1 MPTVKDIR
9 LALAGKLSPAIT
21 DAHVTAYVDTYVL
34 PAVFVFPRE
43 AAYDKT
49 MARGDD
55 DWTFI
60 IRALAQNLDR
70 AGQEW
75 LDELCDPAGD
85 RSVKSL
91 LEADQTLNSLARGI
105 RVQSMQDYQEYV
117 FDGRAATYGCEF
129 TVMVEAA
136 GT

>member
-1 MPTVKDIR
+1 MPTVAELR
-9 LALAGKLSPAIT
+9 LALAGKLSPALP

-55 DWTFI
+55 DWTFVV
-60 IRALAQNLDR
+60 RALAQNLDR

-75 LDELCDPAGD
+75 LDELVSPSGS
-85 RSVKSL
+85 RSVKAL
-91 LEADQTLNSLARGI
+91 LEADQTLDQLARGV